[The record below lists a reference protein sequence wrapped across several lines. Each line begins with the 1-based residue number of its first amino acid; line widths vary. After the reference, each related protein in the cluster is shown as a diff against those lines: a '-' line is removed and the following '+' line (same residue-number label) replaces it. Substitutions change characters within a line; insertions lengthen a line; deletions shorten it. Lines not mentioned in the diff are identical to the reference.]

1 VLTEYGFLAIFLLFA
16 LIVPVSMLLIPW
28 VLTLVGVKPHFPY
41 RAKTDTYECGMPTIG
56 GSWVRFNFR
65 YYTFALL
72 FVVLDVT
79 VLFLYPWAV
88 HFRALGW
95 AGLAAMLV
103 FVAILGVG
111 IAYAWRKKALEWN

>member
-1 VLTEYGFLAIFLLFA
+1 MLTECGFLAIFLLFA